1 MFLPFSDDIPSV
13 MTSFTFTSL
22 LCSVPEVTDSDP
34 TPVSV
39 SDSEPSGINEL
50 FSIEVS
56 GPELAVREDHLDQ
69 RMVPDSESGAY
80 ESESA

>member
-1 MFLPFSDDIPSV
+1 MA
-13 MTSFTFTSL
+13 SFTFTSSS
-22 LCSVPEVTDSDP
+22 CTSTSSVPEVTDSDP

-39 SDSEPSGINEL
+39 SEPSGINKP
-50 FSIEVS
+50 FSIEGA

-69 RMVPDSESGAY
+69 RMVPDSESQAY

>member
-1 MFLPFSDDIPSV
+1 MA
-13 MTSFTFTSL
+13 SFQVTFTSSS
-22 LCSVPEVTDSDP
+22 CNSSVPEVTDSDP

-39 SDSEPSGINEL
+39 SEPSGINKP
-50 FSIEVS
+50 FSIEGV

-69 RMVPDSESGAY
+69 RMVPDSESQAY